1 MLKAYDYIDATAD
14 RNTIQKSENFNKELK
29 LAKKAVSRV
38 LQMEQGNSPVCP
50 GCAGRK
56 LSVFFT
62 KWGVDYL
69 RCPDCGTIFC
79 EVDDETLAEYHSDQD
94 LNEFRSR
101 DEYQQEASEKR
112 RFSWQEIID
121 WIQFRSF
128 RYLKKNKGLSIVS
141 GGDRFTG
148 FTEMVKNSDICG
160 SYSLLGVSDSPAEVA
175 LSFNLL
181 QQSNAPVEHLTALNR
196 QLENGGLLFLSARIG
211 SGFDILVLKEH
222 AQVYPYEYVTLLSRE
237 SLTAVLEK
245 AGFEVLDY
253 STPGAMDV
261 GYVQSK
267 REAIP
272 QDDLFIR
279 NLIFDSDSTTL
290 REFQRFLQ
298 KSGMSS
304 YAQIVARKRE
314 ER

>member
-14 RNTIQKSENFNKELK
+14 RKTIQKSENFNQELK

-38 LQMEQGNSPVCP
+38 LQIEQGAAPVCP
-50 GCAGRK
+50 GCASK
-56 LSVFFT
+56 NLSVFFA

-69 RCPDCGTIFC
+69 RCADCGTIFC
-79 EVDDETLAEYHSDQD
+79 EVDDETLEAYHSDAN
-94 LNEFRSR
+94 LNDFRSR
-101 DEYQQEASEKR
+101 DAYQQEASEKR

-121 WIQFRSF
+121 WIQFRAY
-128 RYLKKNKGLSIVS
+128 RYLKKNKGLSMVS
-141 GGDRFTG
+141 GGDRYTG
-148 FTEMVKNSDICG
+148 FAEMMKESDICG
-160 SYSLLGVSDSPAEVA
+160 SYSVLGESDSRAEVA
-175 LSFNLL
+175 LSFNLI
-181 QQSNAPVEHLTALNR
+181 QQSNSPEEHLTALNR
-196 QLENGGLLFLSARIG
+196 QLQDGGLLFLSARIG
-211 SGFDILVLKEH
+211 SGFDILVLREH
-222 AQVYPYEYVTLLSRE
+222 AQVYPYEYVTLLSRDG
-237 SLTAVLEK
+237 LANLLEK
-245 AGFEVLDY
+245 AGFELLDY

-267 REAIP
+267 RAAIP

>member
-14 RNTIQKSENFNKELK
+14 RKTIQKSENFNRELK

-38 LQMEQGNSPVCP
+38 LQIEQGSAPICP
-50 GCAGRK
+50 GCASKK

-69 RCPDCGTIFC
+69 RCSDCGTIFC
-79 EVDDETLAEYHSDQD
+79 EVDDDTLSEYHNDAE
-94 LNEFRSR
+94 LTEFRSKE
-101 DEYQQEASEKR
+101 EYQQEACEKR

-121 WIQFRSF
+121 WIQFRTY

-141 GGDRFTG
+141 GGDRFRG
-148 FTEMVKNSDICG
+148 FTEMVKQSDICG
-160 SYSLLGVSDSPAEVA
+160 SYSFLGDGDSRAEVA
-175 LSFNLL
+175 LSFNLI
-181 QQSNAPVEHLTALNR
+181 QQVNSPEEHLNALNR
-196 QLENGGLLFLSARIG
+196 SLEKGGLLFLSARIG

-222 AQVYPYEYVTLLSRE
+222 AQVYPYEYVTLLSKDG
-237 SLTAVLEK
+237 LMNQLEK
-245 AGFEVLDY
+245 AGFELLDY

>member
-1 MLKAYDYIDATAD
+1 MLKAYDYVDATAD
-14 RNTIQKSENFNKELK
+14 RKTIQKSENFNRELK
-29 LAKKAVSRV
+29 LAKKAVNRV
-38 LQMEQGNSPVCP
+38 LQIEQGAAPLCP
-50 GCAGRK
+50 GCESKK

-69 RCPDCGTIFC
+69 RCSDCGTIFC
-79 EVDDETLAEYHSDQD
+79 EVDDETLKEYHSDAD
-94 LNEFRSR
+94 LTEFRSR

-121 WIQFRSF
+121 WIQFRAY
-128 RYLKKNKGLSIVS
+128 RYLKKNKGLDIVS
-141 GGDRFTG
+141 GGDRFSG
-148 FTEMVKNSDICG
+148 FVDMVKESDICG
-160 SYSLLGVSDSPAEVA
+160 SYSSVEDGSNNAEVA
-175 LSFNLL
+175 LSFNLI
-181 QQSNAPVEHLTALNR
+181 QQSNSPEEHLNTLNKS
-196 QLENGGLLFLSARIG
+196 LKNGGLLFLSARIG

-222 AQVYPYEYVTLLSRE
+222 AQVYPYEYVTLLSKE
-237 SLTAVLEK
+237 GLVNLLDKT
-245 AGFEVLDY
+245 GFEVLDY